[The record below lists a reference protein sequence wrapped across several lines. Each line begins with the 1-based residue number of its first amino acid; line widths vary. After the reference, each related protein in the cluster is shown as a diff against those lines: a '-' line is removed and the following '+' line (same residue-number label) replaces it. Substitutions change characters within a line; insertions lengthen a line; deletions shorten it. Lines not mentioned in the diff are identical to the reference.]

1 MLNAIT
7 NFTTRFCSSNGA
19 ATLFRGSIIFF
30 SILVGAC
37 REDNLEL
44 GEGLIPYNQIVTTL
58 IDSSIK
64 VKTYIIGGDTL
75 ATNRCGAYYWGAKSD
90 GLGATRAEFAAQFMP
105 TTISDSL
112 FAQGVSVDSLV
123 LTFAVKSSLGEDSVQ
138 QMTIYTLKRRLFADS
153 VYYSDFDVAELKNDS
168 LTTVE
173 FAGRKSEYAC
183 RIYVAD
189 SVSESV
195 QRFVESLID
204 SSGGVYRNRSAFY
217 DRFPGLFF
225 GRVSGQSGM
234 VYQFDAEKM
243 KMSLYYKT
251 RYTRS
256 DTSLRV
262 DYLFADG
269 QNSTNGGVSHIEFDY
284 ANTQFKSQIGD
295 STEGATLCPVQSLGG
310 LKSVFVVEQS
320 QIDELKRHFVESG
333 SLNVAILDAEL
344 CFNFESYTDSSLS
357 QAISPIGLFREFRCY
372 DSKYVYLSGSSD
384 SKNTVLNSTTG
395 QYKIKLTSAVNEM
408 LNGRVGEQRIIMA
421 PQPADNLYSLSQVV
435 LVGAGRGRMPELR
448 LMIALIGRRDN

>member
-1 MLNAIT
+1 
-7 NFTTRFCSSNGA
+7 
-19 ATLFRGSIIFF
+19 
-30 SILVGAC
+30 
-37 REDNLEL
+37 
-44 GEGLIPYNQIVTTL
+44 
-58 IDSSIK
+58 
-64 VKTYIIGGDTL
+64 
-75 ATNRCGAYYWGAKSD
+75 
-90 GLGATRAEFAAQFMP
+90 
-105 TTISDSL
+105 
-112 FAQGVSVDSLV
+112 
-123 LTFAVKSSLGEDSVQ
+123 
-138 QMTIYTLKRRLFADS
+138 
-153 VYYSDFDVAELKNDS
+153 
-168 LTTVE
+168 
-173 FAGRKSEYAC
+173 
-183 RIYVAD
+183 
-189 SVSESV
+189 
-195 QRFVESLID
+195 
-204 SSGGVYRNRSAFY
+204 
-217 DRFPGLFF
+217 
-225 GRVSGQSGM
+225 M

-344 CFNFESYTDSSLS
+344 SFNLESYTDSSLS

-384 SKNTVLNSTTG
+384 SKNTVLNPTTG